1 MNVLSLRRASPSDLD
16 AVVDVFVSCWRESYA
31 GLLPAATVSA
41 MDEPTA
47 AALWSGLL
55 AGTPGQV
62 VLVLVDDGVVRG
74 VARCSG
80 VGEPE
85 GCVESL
91 YVAPSLQGRGAGG
104 RLLSAC
110 RDLLA
115 AEGALAA
122 HLWVFELNAPARGFY
137 ARQGWRETAQRRVQ
151 DAWGAE
157 EIRLSLDLT
166 PGARP

>member
-1 MNVLSLRRASPSDLD
+1 MSGLRVRRASLRDLD

-31 GLLPAATVSA
+31 GLLPAATSSA

-47 AALWSGLL
+47 TALWSVLL
-55 AGTPGQV
+55 AGAPGQV
-62 VLVLVDDGVVRG
+62 VLVIEDDGVVRG

-91 YVAPSLQGRGAGG
+91 YVAPSLQGRGAGA
-104 RLLSAC
+104 RLLTAC
-110 RDLLA
+110 RDLLV

-122 HLWVFELNAPARGFY
+122 RLWVFELNTPARGFY
-137 ARQGWRETAQRRVQ
+137 ARQGWQETGQRRVQ
-151 DAWGAE
+151 DAWGAQ
-157 EIRLSLDLT
+157 EILLRLDLAA
-166 PGARP
+166 GAQP